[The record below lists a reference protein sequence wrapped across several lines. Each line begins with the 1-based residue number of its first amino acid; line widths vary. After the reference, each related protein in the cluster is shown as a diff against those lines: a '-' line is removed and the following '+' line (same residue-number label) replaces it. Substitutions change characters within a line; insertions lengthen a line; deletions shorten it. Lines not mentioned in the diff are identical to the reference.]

1 MATKRASSTEA
12 NEVIKFIE
20 KARRYYLFVST
31 SCMFVPTSVM
41 FVPTSC
47 IFVCIFVYLYQPR
60 GEPLPNDSVI
70 RMARLFKDE
79 FTLANIPRP
88 QLVSM

>member
-1 MATKRASSTEA
+1 MLFCIDVVVYLYIFTLCVLEMATKRASSTEA

-20 KARRYYLFVST
+20 KARS
-31 SCMFVPTSVM
+31 
-41 FVPTSC
+41 
-47 IFVCIFVYLYQPR
+47 